1 MLSWDGRDIGSF
13 FGLRIHVNIH
23 ARTCLQVCALVQGL
37 FAPQITPRLL
47 PAVDNRVTVLLG
59 GGDGAGAGGRC
70 VGRVLFGTE
79 EEDEDGKDEE
89 DGGERPIFPR

>member
-1 MLSWDGRDIGSF
+1 MYVHTYPSIYTRMPGR
-13 FGLRIHVNIH
+13 
-23 ARTCLQVCALVQGL
+23 LQVCALVQGL

-59 GGDGAGAGGRC
+59 GGAGAGAGGRC

-79 EEDEDGKDEE
+79 EDGD
-89 DGGERPIFPR
+89 DDRPIFPRYVPPAFHRHPLPIG